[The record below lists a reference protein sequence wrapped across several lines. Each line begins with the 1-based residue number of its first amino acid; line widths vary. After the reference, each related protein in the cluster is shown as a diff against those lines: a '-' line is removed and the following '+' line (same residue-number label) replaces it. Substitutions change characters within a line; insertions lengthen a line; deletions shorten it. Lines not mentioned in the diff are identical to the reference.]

1 MDQSITLALI
11 GIVPAI
17 AASIVTYSISSKKT
31 KVDLIKIINQS
42 NDKLRLEVKKELE
55 EQKKENSELKNNLNE
70 LEIKLDAANDLIS
83 KLADSKVSKKK
94 LTK

>member
-42 NDKLRLEVKKELE
+42 NDKLRLEVKEKH
-55 EQKKENSELKNNLNE
+55 
-70 LEIKLDAANDLIS
+70 LEIRWPNFAQWLRYAFDLRDPGFES
-83 KLADSKVSKKK
+83 SHWQCYY
-94 LTK
+94 